1 MSKTK
6 PELHKELSQFSN
18 YLKEKGLKIT
28 NQRLLVAE
36 RIFSL
41 NSHFTVDSLAEELK
55 DRRGEISRATIYR
68 IVSLLVESGQL
79 TEHDFGA
86 SSKYYEYIPTQEH
99 HDHIVCLDCGYIEE
113 FYDSAIEKIQAET
126 AASHQFELTD
136 HSLNLYGRC
145 KILKENNHCERK
157 ESQAPKLQIKENQN

>member
-55 DRRGEISRATIYR
+55 DR
-68 IVSLLVESGQL
+68 
-79 TEHDFGA
+79 
-86 SSKYYEYIPTQEH
+86 
-99 HDHIVCLDCGYIEE
+99 
-113 FYDSAIEKIQAET
+113 
-126 AASHQFELTD
+126 
-136 HSLNLYGRC
+136 
-145 KILKENNHCERK
+145 
-157 ESQAPKLQIKENQN
+157 